1 MKSSTIYLA
10 IAIVMAVI
18 AGASLSSAYKLA
30 NRPINE
36 RVDTLIVYDTI
47 REERPVEVQR
57 MPVGYELTPV
67 GLVADLEQKVN
78 TLVGLVDSL
87 DQNPTI
93 IVRDSLVYVQIPI
106 EKKVYEGEQYK
117 VGISG
122 YKPNLDYIEIYQQ
135 TQIVTPKPRRWS
147 IGVQAGCE
155 ITLEGFSPYIGI
167 GVNYALFMF

>member
-36 RVDTLIVYDTI
+36 RVGTLIVYDTI

-57 MPVGYELTPV
+57 IPVGYEITPV
-67 GLVADLEQKVN
+67 GLVADLEQKVS
-78 TLVGLVDSL
+78 TLVGLVDSME
-87 DQNPTI
+87 QNPTI

-106 EKKVYEGEQYK
+106 EQKVYQGEQYK
-117 VGISG
+117 LGVSG

-135 TQIVTPKPRRWS
+135 TQVVQPKPKRWS
-147 IGVQAGCE
+147 IGVQAGYGM
-155 ITLEGFSPYIGI
+155 TLQGFSPYLGI
-167 GVNYALFMF
+167 GLSYGFMF